1 MKYTLFLFFINSLV
15 YSHKQYINIST
26 DKKNIS
32 TDKKNITH
40 TSSITNMTTNMTTPH
55 SQSTLPTPITI
66 ITPPTSNIILPNSS
80 KATFYF
86 RVGDD
91 QPGCPTVQTFND
103 GNKYGPCNQG
113 VQYNSNSKYW
123 CAIKNAQSS
132 CGKKIRVN
140 YNNRSI
146 ELTIMD
152 ECPGCDNNVD
162 MSLDALIEL
171 TGSKEAACAINLPL
185 PNIQWHII

>member
-15 YSHKQYINIST
+15 YSHKQYKNYKNNST
-26 DKKNIS
+26 SI
-32 TDKKNITH
+32 ITH
-40 TSSITNMTTNMTTPH
+40 TSTSH
-55 SQSTLPTPITI
+55 TPIINSI
-66 ITPPTSNIILPNSS
+66 INPIPTMASNIILPNTS

-91 QPGCPTVQTFND
+91 QDGCPPVQTFND
-103 GNKYGPCNQG
+103 GNKYGPCDQG

-171 TGSKEAACAINLPL
+171 TGSKEAACAINQPL
-185 PNIQWHII
+185 PDIQWHII